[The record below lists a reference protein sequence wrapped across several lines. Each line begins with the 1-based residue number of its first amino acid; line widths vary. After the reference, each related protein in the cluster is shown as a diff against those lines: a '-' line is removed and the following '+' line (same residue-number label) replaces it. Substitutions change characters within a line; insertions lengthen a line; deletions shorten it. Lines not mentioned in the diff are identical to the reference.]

1 MVQEHARELRD
12 LTAVHVFYLSL
23 LEKQIGHS
31 IPLPVEVKQALD
43 SQNDPSQLIQDLK
56 FWLDLL
62 DMAITPPMVR
72 DALKRG
78 HGPEAAAHALLRYF
92 VTKASSRASDRDKT
106 DCLVTYLFRTPG
118 AGSPNTWERPE
129 VECSYYHL
137 SHAALAFESEIYRA
151 LGEVKFD
158 SMAPEHVQLL
168 REFEYFHQE
177 LEEFRHFEQ
186 ITDSG
191 IVQRVRE
198 LKQSLGK
205 SFYHPDALAHVAAW
219 NDVFGRKFDELF
231 HDATRQIKTFAENV
245 KREGGSILSRVDADI
260 TVKHLTEIETQ
271 EILSTEYQDAQDQFR
286 RVSRY
291 RKAVDHKRPPR
302 PGQAA
307 SSTPAEVAAAATPAA
322 PTPPAPPTAPAAPA
336 RAFAPPKAEPKQATE
351 VLAAPSQAVQK
362 AMHEGKI
369 YSVKETI
376 KNHVRSADSKLAHII
391 PVKRGNIT
399 LSASEVEAFRVDYG
413 NEKSFRADY
422 ANILML
428 LVSYHV
434 RMLLEMD
441 EYNQKSSSAYLWKPH
456 ADAMT
461 YLVNSLERLSM
472 EAEQIKTLARQRGL
486 QDKATAVDA
495 SMEKVK
501 KIAQNVSQTLQ
512 AASQSFSS

>member
-23 LEKQIGHS
+23 LEKQMGHS

-43 SQNDPSQLIQDLK
+43 SPNDPSQPIQGVK

-78 HGPEAAAHALLRYF
+78 HGPEAAHALLRYF

-106 DCLVTYLFRTPG
+106 DCLVTYLFRTPA
-118 AGSPNTWERPE
+118 AGSPNKWERPE
-129 VECSYYHL
+129 VDCSYYNL
-137 SHAALAFESEIYRA
+137 SLAALAFEGEIYRA

-177 LEEFRHFEQ
+177 LEEFRNFEQ

-291 RKAVDHKRPPR
+291 KKAVDHKRSPRAGQPASPP
-302 PGQAA
+302 
-307 SSTPAEVAAAATPAA
+307 PAAAAATPA
-322 PTPPAPPTAPAAPA
+322 TPAPPVQPAAPSA
-336 RAFAPPKAEPKQATE
+336 PSRAFAPPKPPPKQATE

-362 AMHEGKI
+362 AMYEGKI

-376 KNHVRSADSKLAHII
+376 KNHVRSADSRLAHIV

-399 LSASEVEAFRVDYG
+399 LSAAEVEAFRADYG

-428 LVSYHV
+428 LVSYHA
-434 RMLLEMD
+434 RMLLELD
-441 EYNQKSSSAYLWKPH
+441 EYNQKSTSAYLWKPH

-461 YLVNSLERLSM
+461 YLINTLERLSM

-495 SMEKVK
+495 SMDKVK

>member
-1 MVQEHARELRD
+1 MVQEQTRELQD
-12 LTAVHVFYLSL
+12 LTAVHVFYLSV

-31 IPLPVEVKQALD
+31 IPLPAEVKQALGNPED
-43 SQNDPSQLIQDLK
+43 ASKLTQALK

-62 DMAITPPMVR
+62 DMALSPPMVR

-78 HGPEAAAHALLRYF
+78 HGPEAAHALLRYF
-92 VTKASSRASDRDKT
+92 VSKCSMRVSDRDKT
-106 DCLVTYLFRTPG
+106 DCLVTYLFRTPA
-118 AGSPNTWERPE
+118 AGSPNKWERPE
-129 VECSYYHL
+129 VDCSYYHL
-137 SHAALAFESEIYRA
+137 SQAALAFEGEIYRA
-151 LGEVKFD
+151 LGEVKFE
-158 SMAPEHVQLL
+158 SMAPEQVHLL

-186 ITDSG
+186 ITDSA

-205 SFYHPDALAHVAAW
+205 SFYHPDSLAHVAAW

-260 TVKHLTEIETQ
+260 TVKNLTEIETQ
-271 EILSTEYQDAQDQFR
+271 QILSADYQNSQDQFR
-286 RVSRY
+286 RVSKY
-291 RKAVDHKRPPR
+291 KKAVDHKRTPR
-302 PGQAA
+302 PGQPA
-307 SSTPAEVAAAATPAA
+307 SAPAPVAAAAAA
-322 PTPPAPPTAPAAPA
+322 PPPPVPTAQPAPATPA
-336 RAFAPPKAEPKQATE
+336 RAFAPPKVQPRQATE
-351 VLAAPSQAVQK
+351 VLAAPSQTVQK

-369 YSVKETI
+369 HSVKETI
-376 KNHVRSADSKLAHII
+376 KNHVRSADSKLAHIV

-399 LSASEVEAFRVDYG
+399 LSAAEVEAFRADYG

-428 LVSYHV
+428 LVSYHA
-434 RMLLEMD
+434 RMLIEMD
-441 EYNQKSSSAYLWKPH
+441 EYNQKSTSAYLWKPH

-461 YLVNSLERLSM
+461 YLINSLERLSM

-486 QDKATAVDA
+486 QDRASAVDA
-495 SMEKVK
+495 SIEKVK
-501 KIAQNVSQTLQ
+501 KVGQNVSQTLQ
-512 AASQSFSS
+512 AASQSFSG